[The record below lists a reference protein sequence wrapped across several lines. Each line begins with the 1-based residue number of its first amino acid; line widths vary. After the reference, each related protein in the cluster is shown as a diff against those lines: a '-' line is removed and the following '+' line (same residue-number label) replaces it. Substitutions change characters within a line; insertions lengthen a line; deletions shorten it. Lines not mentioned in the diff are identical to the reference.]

1 MTHKD
6 PITGCMVADLFEVV
20 TPDQF
25 MEIIQDMGSEDREQE
40 KEIMENK
47 KLFFDRL
54 VEYGKF
60 EREFSGEDFH
70 ILDVE
75 RILSVRFGS
84 GFKGS
89 ELEIVAEIVAVVDGA
104 FKNGPVWYKYMDWA
118 GSFYEPP
125 DSDEQLVWLPCKE
138 CTQEMRYACNRC
150 SELHKE
156 RWDEKLNREL
166 KEI

>member
-1 MTHKD
+1 MAHKD

-25 MEIIQDMGSEDREQE
+25 MEIMQDMDSEDRKQE

-47 KLFFDRL
+47 KLFFDML
-54 VEYGKF
+54 VKYGKLK
-60 EREFSGEDFH
+60 REFSGEDFH
-70 ILDVE
+70 VLNVE
-75 RILSVRFGS
+75 RVLSVRFGS

-89 ELEIVAEIVAVVDGA
+89 KLEIVAKITVVVDGA
-104 FKNGPVWYKYMDWA
+104 FKNGLVWYKHMSWT

-138 CTQEMRYACNRC
+138 CTQGMIYVCNRC
-150 SELHKE
+150 PELHG
-156 RWDEKLNREL
+156 KLNGEQ
-166 KEI
+166 KEV

>member
-1 MTHKD
+1 MVHKD

-25 MEIIQDMGSEDREQE
+25 MEIMQGMDSEDREQE

-54 VEYGKF
+54 VEYGKL

-70 ILDVE
+70 ILNVE

-89 ELEIVAEIVAVVDGA
+89 ELEIVAEITAMIDGA
-104 FKNGPVWYKYMDWA
+104 FKNGLVWYKHMNWA

-125 DSDEQLVWLPCKE
+125 DSDEQLVWLPCRE
-138 CTQEMRYACNRC
+138 CTQGMRYACHRC
-150 SELHKE
+150 SELHK
-156 RWDEKLNREL
+156 
-166 KEI
+166 

>member
-1 MTHKD
+1 MAHKD

-25 MEIIQDMGSEDREQE
+25 MEIIQGMDSEDRIEE
-40 KEIMENK
+40 KDIMENK

-54 VEYGKF
+54 VEYGKL

-75 RILSVRFGS
+75 RVLSVRFGS

-89 ELEIVAEIVAVVDGA
+89 ELEIVAKIKVVVDGA
-104 FKNGPVWYKYMDWA
+104 FKNGLVWYKHMSWA

-125 DSDEQLVWLPCKE
+125 GSDEELVWLPCKE
-138 CTQEMRYACNRC
+138 CTQGMMYACHRC
-150 SELHKE
+150 PELHKD
-156 RWDEKLNREL
+156 RLNGKLNGKL
-166 KEI
+166 KEA

>member
-1 MTHKD
+1 MAHKD
-6 PITGCMVADLFEVV
+6 PITGCMVADIFEVV

-25 MEIIQDMGSEDREQE
+25 IGIMEDMGVEDRKQE
-40 KEIMENK
+40 KELMENN

-70 ILDVE
+70 VLNVE
-75 RILSVRFGS
+75 KILSVRFGS

-89 ELEIVAEIVAVVDGA
+89 ELEIVAEITAIIDGA
-104 FKNGPVWYKYMDWA
+104 FKKGMIWYKHSSWA

-125 DSDEQLVWLPCKE
+125 DSDEQLVWLPCTE
-138 CTQEMRYACNRC
+138 CTQGMIYACHRC
-150 SELHKE
+150 SKLHKDK
-156 RWDEKLNREL
+156 RS
-166 KEI
+166 

>member
-1 MTHKD
+1 MVHKD

-25 MEIIQDMGSEDREQE
+25 MEIMQDMDSEDRKQE

-54 VEYGKF
+54 VEYGKL

-70 ILDVE
+70 VLNVE
-75 RILSVRFGS
+75 RVLSVRFCS
-84 GFKGS
+84 GFKES
-89 ELEIVAEIVAVVDGA
+89 KLEIVAEIVAMVDGA
-104 FKNGPVWYKYMDWA
+104 SKNGMVWYKYWSWA

-125 DSDEQLVWLPCKE
+125 DCDEQLVWLGCGECKSE
-138 CTQEMRYACNRC
+138 TRYACHRC
-150 SELHKE
+150 ELE
-156 RWDEKLNREL
+156 SNSP
-166 KEI
+166 I

>member
-1 MTHKD
+1 MVHKD

-25 MEIIQDMGSEDREQE
+25 MEIMQDMDSEDRKQE
-40 KEIMENK
+40 KDIMENK

-54 VEYGKF
+54 VEYGKL

-70 ILDVE
+70 ILNVD
-75 RILSVRFGS
+75 RILSVRFSS

-89 ELEIVAEIVAVVDGA
+89 ELEIVANITAMIDGA
-104 FKNGPVWYKYMDWA
+104 FKNGLVWYKHMSWE

-138 CTQEMRYACNRC
+138 CQKGTN
-150 SELHKE
+150 S
-156 RWDEKLNREL
+156 
-166 KEI
+166 